1 MSACDLVVS
10 DIVHTR
16 HSGEHHPASHVLRR
30 SGLSI
35 WIDLDRLREA
45 NRQSLF
51 FSVGQFNLLGFHQ
64 ADHGPNFKS
73 KTVLVQLC
81 DYVRQIAAEV
91 IPETKVETVHLLT
104 FPRILGAVFNP
115 LSVYV
120 VGDASGRDIL
130 YIYDCL
136 LYTSPSPRDGLLS
149 RMPSSA

>member
-35 WIDLDRLREA
+35 WIDLDRLQEA

-51 FSVGQFNLLGFHQ
+51 FSVDRFNLLGFHQ

-73 KTVLVQLC
+73 KATLVRLS
-81 DYVRQIAAEV
+81 DYVRQIVAEV
-91 IPETKVETVHLLT
+91 IPEKKLKRCI
-104 FPRILGAVFNP
+104 F
-115 LSVYV
+115 
-120 VGDASGRDIL
+120 
-130 YIYDCL
+130 
-136 LYTSPSPRDGLLS
+136 
-149 RMPSSA
+149 

>member
-35 WIDLDRLREA
+35 WIDLDRLQEA

-51 FSVGQFNLLGFHQ
+51 FSVDRFNLLGFYQ

-73 KTVLVQLC
+73 KAALVQLG
-81 DYVRQIAAEV
+81 DYVRQIDAEV
-91 IPETKVETVHLLT
+91 IPEKRLKRCT
-104 FPRILGAVFNP
+104 F
-115 LSVYV
+115 
-120 VGDASGRDIL
+120 
-130 YIYDCL
+130 
-136 LYTSPSPRDGLLS
+136 
-149 RMPSSA
+149 